1 MNDFKSALSQLKKG
15 KIDNVYLLKGEDQF
29 LQNFFIE
36 KLYDAIFI
44 KAKGTKEF
52 LTLNEFSGKEIM
64 DKLISSDLFGTKKL
78 FILKDPQQI
87 KGKVVEELISYSQDP
102 LKNHFLVFINDN
114 YMDKS
119 SFSKNLQKYIS
130 SINVSTP
137 FQNELFKWAKFFIN
151 DNKKNI
157 SDELLSQIIENCGD
171 SLYNIK
177 NEIDKICLISDS
189 DNITKEHLNLDSSF
203 SRSRKRWE
211 MIASIGNRDLKKSVR
226 LAKSIINNSESM
238 ISIIFPLLTLF
249 QEILFIK
256 MNNGTF
262 IKPVGYIPLSA
273 SLQNNL
279 SKYSSNYETSDIV
292 KALRKLKEIEIKQ
305 KTSNIDDESELISF
319 IFNVVG

>member
-1 MNDFKSALSQLKKG
+1 MNDFKSALSQLQKSKF
-15 KIDNVYLLKGEDQF
+15 DNVYLLKGEDQF

-44 KAKGTKEF
+44 KTKGTKEF

-64 DKLISSDLFGTKKL
+64 DKLISSDLFETKKL

-87 KGKVVEELISYSQDP
+87 KGKVLEELKSYCQKP
-102 LKNHFLVFINDN
+102 LINHFLILIIDN
-114 YMDKS
+114 YLYEG
-119 SFSKNLQKYIS
+119 SFLKNLQKYVS

-137 FQNELFKWAKFFIN
+137 FQNELFKWARFFIN
-151 DNKKNI
+151 ENKKNI
-157 SDELLSQIIENCGD
+157 SDELLFQIIETCGD

-177 NEIDKICLISDS
+177 NEIDKICLLSDS
-189 DNITKEHLNLDSSF
+189 ENVTREHLNIDSSF
-203 SRSRKRWE
+203 SRRRKRWE
-211 MIASIGNRDLKKSVR
+211 MIAAIGNRDLNKSVR

-238 ISIIFPLLTLF
+238 ITMIFPLSTLF

-262 IKPVGYIPLSA
+262 IKQVGYIPLSA

-279 SKYSSNYETSDIV
+279 SKYSSNYETRDIV
-292 KALRKLKEIEIKQ
+292 KALKKLEEIEIKQ